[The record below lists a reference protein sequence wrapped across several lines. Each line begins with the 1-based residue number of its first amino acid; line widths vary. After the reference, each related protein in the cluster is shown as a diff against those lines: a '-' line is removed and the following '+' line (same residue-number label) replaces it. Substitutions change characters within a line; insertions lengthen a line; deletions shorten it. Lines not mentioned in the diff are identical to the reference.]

1 MTKKLDKNL
10 VAQNF
15 SRGAKN
21 YDEVAEPQLEAAK
34 RLVALASPFIK
45 NNSQILDLGCG
56 TSFIAKEICQNFSE
70 KNIHI
75 VETDIA
81 LDMLESWADRPANVT
96 AIQCDIENLPLE
108 KNSFDIIF
116 SSFALHWI
124 SDFEKNFS
132 QFSALLKKNGILA
145 FCLPTAG
152 SLDELRSS
160 NVFQFNNFP
169 NNVIIKSALEKCG
182 AKEVSFICETKKQKF
197 ASGYEALKFIKK
209 IGGNSN
215 QSKKIV
221 SKTKLEEFNKF
232 CLKNFSSDNKSF
244 GVSWNISYFIYQ
256 I

>member
-1 MTKKLDKNL
+1 MNKKLDKNL
-10 VAQNF
+10 IAKNF
-15 SRGAKN
+15 SRGAKS
-21 YDEVAEPQLEAAK
+21 YDENAETQLAAVK
-34 RLVALASPFIK
+34 KLVALSCSFIK

-56 TSFIAKEICQNFSE
+56 TSFIAKEICQKFSAE
-70 KNIHI
+70 IT
-75 VETDIA
+75 ETDIA
-81 LDMLESWADRPANVT
+81 IDMLKSWVDRPKNVS
-96 AIQCDIENLPLE
+96 AIHCDIENLPFE

-124 SDFEKNFS
+124 NDFEKNFL

-160 NVFQFNNFP
+160 NIFQFNKFP

-182 AKEVSFICETKKQKF
+182 AKEISFLCESKNQKF
-197 ASGYEALKFIKK
+197 ESGYQALKFIKK

-215 QSKKIV
+215 QSKKII
-221 SKTKLEEFNKF
+221 SKTRLEEFNKF
-232 CLKNFSSDNKSF
+232 CLKNFSDDNKNFSL
-244 GVSWNISYFIYQ
+244 SWNISYFIYQ